1 MFGDSSLKFF
11 RNTLVTLPVSQSIY
25 IVAGEVS
32 GDTHGACLME
42 ALCEQVPAVK
52 FHGVGGEMMLKVGG
66 DGITN
71 WVEDA
76 AVMGIVEVLKH
87 YKWFKQRFAEMLDQI
102 VAIKPEVLVLI
113 DYPGFNLRFATAVRE
128 KLPDTKIVYY
138 ISPQV
143 WAWNK
148 GRIPK
153 MVKTLDLMLCIFPFE
168 QEIFESAGLRTVF
181 TGHPLVDELE
191 EKRIGVERADDL
203 VGLFPGSREREVSR
217 LFPLMVDTVGRMHS
231 HQPEWKYEAAA
242 ASEKLAVRMCEII
255 TKAKLPAD
263 DLIKITVRESHSLMQ
278 RATCGVV
285 ASGTA
290 TLEAAALGL
299 PYCLVYKVAWPTW
312 AIGKM
317 LVKVDF
323 IGLVNI
329 LAGEKIVEELI
340 QSEADPNQLENILS
354 GLLQDKSKREDLR
367 ARLLETAS
375 KLGDLGSHQRAAA
388 EIAILL

>member
-1 MFGDSSLKFF
+1 MSHS
-11 RNTLVTLPVSQSIY
+11 VY
-25 IVAGEVS
+25 IIAGEVS
-32 GDTHGACLME
+32 GDTHGAYLMK
-42 ALCEQVPAVK
+42 ALRGLAPSVSYYGAGGPMMKE
-52 FHGVGGEMMLKVGG
+52 VGGGA
-66 DGITN
+66 ITN

-87 YKWFKQRFAEMLDQI
+87 YKWFKQRFAEMLDEI
-102 VAIKPEVLVLI
+102 LEVKPEVLVLI
-113 DYPGFNLRFATAVRE
+113 DYPGFNLRFAKAVRE

-153 MVKTLDLMLCIFPFE
+153 MAEILDLMLCIFPFE
-168 QEIFESAGLRTVF
+168 KEIFESAGLKTVF

-191 EKRIGVERADDL
+191 EKKVNVKREDGL
-203 VGLFPGSREREVSR
+203 VGLFPGSREREVAR
-217 LFPLMVDTVGRMHS
+217 LFPLMVETVRRMHS
-231 HQPEWKYEAAA
+231 HHPQWRYEAAA
-242 ASEKLAVRMCEII
+242 ASEKLAESMREIVIGARLPDPEII
-255 TKAKLPAD
+255 EISAGN
-263 DLIKITVRESHSLMQ
+263 SHELMQ

-312 AIGKM
+312 MLGKM

-329 LAGEKIVEELI
+329 LAGEEVVQELI
-340 QSEADPNQLENILS
+340 QGEADPNHLENILS
-354 GLLQDKSKREDLR
+354 GLLNNEDEREQLR
-367 ARLLETAS
+367 SRLLETAS
-375 KLGDLGSHQRAAA
+375 KLGEPGAHVRAAK
-388 EIAILL
+388 EIAHLL

>member
-1 MFGDSSLKFF
+1 M
-11 RNTLVTLPVSQSIY
+11 PVSQSIY
-25 IVAGEVS
+25 LVAGEVS
-32 GDTHGACLME
+32 GDTHGACLMA
-42 ALCEQVPAVK
+42 ALRDQVPEAV
-52 FHGVGGEMMLKVGG
+52 FHGAGGPEMNAVSGQV
-66 DGITN
+66 TN

-87 YKWFKQRFAEMLDQI
+87 YKWFKQRFAEMLDAC
-102 VAIKPEVLVLI
+102 VALSPDVLVLI
-113 DYPGFNLRFATAVRE
+113 DYPGFNLRFAAAVRE
-128 KLPDTKIVYY
+128 KLPNIKIVYY

-153 MVKTLDLMLCIFPFE
+153 MAETLDLMLCIFPFE
-168 QEIFESAGLRTVF
+168 QEIFQSAGLKTIF

-191 EKRIGVERADDL
+191 EKKIHVEREHGL
-203 VGLFPGSREREVSR
+203 VGLFPGSREREVAR
-217 LFPLMVDTVGRMHS
+217 LFPLMVETARRMNS
-231 HQPEWKYEAAA
+231 HHPQWRYEAAA
-242 ASEKLAVRMCEII
+242 ASEKLAKSMREIVSA
-255 TKAKLPAD
+255 AKLTD
-263 DLIKITVRESHSLMQ
+263 SSMIKITTGNSHALMQ

-312 AIGKM
+312 AMGKM
-317 LVKVDF
+317 LVKLDY

-340 QSEADPNQLENILS
+340 QSEADPNHLENILNE
-354 GLLQDKSKREDLR
+354 LLTDEAARERLR
-367 ARLLETAS
+367 ERLLETAS
-375 KLGDLGSHQRAAA
+375 KLGEPGAHHRAAA
-388 EIAILL
+388 EIAKLL

>member
-1 MFGDSSLKFF
+1 MSK
-11 RNTLVTLPVSQSIY
+11 SIY

-42 ALCEQVPAVK
+42 SLLNRMPGVS
-52 FHGVGGEMMLKVGG
+52 FHGAGGPAMRAAGGE
-66 DGITN
+66 GITD

-76 AVMGIVEVLKH
+76 AVMGIWEVLKH
-87 YKWFKQRFAEMLDQI
+87 YKWFKRRFAEMLD
-102 VAIKPEVLVLI
+102 EVVRLRPDVLILI
-113 DYPGFNLRFATAVRE
+113 DYPGFNLRLAHAVKE
-128 KLPDTKIVYY
+128 ALPDTRIVYY

-153 MVKTLDLMLCIFPFE
+153 MAETLDLMLCIFPFE
-168 QEIFESAGLRTVF
+168 KEIFESAGLPTVF

-191 EKRIGVERADDL
+191 EKREAVTREEDL
-203 VGLFPGSREREVSR
+203 IGLFPGSREREVAR
-217 LFPLMVDTVGRMHS
+217 LFPLMVETARRLHS
-231 HQPEWKYEAAA
+231 HHPDWSFEAAA
-242 ASEKLAVRMCEII
+242 ASDKLEKRMAEII
-255 TKAKLPAD
+255 KEAKLPD
-263 DLIKITVRESHSLMQ
+263 ESMITLKTGTSHSLMQ

-299 PYCLVYKVAWPTW
+299 PYCLVYKISWPTW
-312 AIGKM
+312 VLGKL

-329 LAGEKIVEELI
+329 LAGEKVVEELI
-340 QSEADPNQLENILS
+340 QSDAEPCQLVNHLS
-354 GLLQDKSKREDLR
+354 QLMTDAGVRATLR
-367 ARLLETAS
+367 QKLLETAS
-375 KLGDLGSHQRAAA
+375 KLGESGAHERAAA
-388 EIAILL
+388 EVAKLLDNH